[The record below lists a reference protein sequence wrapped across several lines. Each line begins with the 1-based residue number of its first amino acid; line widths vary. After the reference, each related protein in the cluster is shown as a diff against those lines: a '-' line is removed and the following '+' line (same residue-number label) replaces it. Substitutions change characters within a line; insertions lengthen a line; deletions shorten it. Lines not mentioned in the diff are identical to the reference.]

1 MYGKVCK
8 YEGASVSRLWYFQCY
23 QSYAESED
31 GMEGSQ
37 LECSVPLGQGA
48 PPGVLGILQS
58 WWAGVGWIF
67 LRCQL

>member
-37 LECSVPLGQGA
+37 LECSAPLGQGA
-48 PPGVLGILQS
+48 PQGFWVFFK
-58 WWAGVGWIF
+58 AGGRAWDGSS
-67 LRCQL
+67 